1 MKQNKCKNFIWG
13 RTSQPFYE
21 CLTILTRDD
30 QEKKQTIFFNPLRE
44 LAPHPGKFSAL
55 DHYIKKCRRQVNQL
69 DFNRKHKLHNSRGS
83 RDPTEMTVQ
92 NQKIEQDLLGGR
104 SFIGIFLRLFRQKG
118 NEGSGER
125 LQCACLLQTGNYLA
139 CSNHLGGHL
148 IPKMTQKNPN
158 QTSTCR

>member
-1 MKQNKCKNFIWG
+1 MIIQMKQNKGKNFIG
-13 RTSQPFYE
+13 GEANQLAILRA

-83 RDPTEMTVQ
+83 RDPTEMTV
-92 NQKIEQDLLGGR
+92 
-104 SFIGIFLRLFRQKG
+104 
-118 NEGSGER
+118 
-125 LQCACLLQTGNYLA
+125 
-139 CSNHLGGHL
+139 
-148 IPKMTQKNPN
+148 
-158 QTSTCR
+158 